1 MGAAVGAQT
10 KAPTPKATVVDED
23 MDNKFVI
30 LLKSKIREEDEVSVF
45 KE

>member
-10 KAPTPKATVVDED
+10 KAPTPKAVVVEED
-23 MDNKFVI
+23 MDNKEVI
-30 LLKSKIREEDEVSVF
+30 LLKSKIIEEDEVSVF